1 MMRRVVWFGGGMAA
15 GAGGAVWAQRKVR
28 AQIER
33 ARPSH
38 LAVVASDAA
47 RAAGGVVREAV
58 QEGRSAARDREAQ
71 LRNRYEPS
79 RGPRQAPR

>member
-15 GAGGAVWAQRKVR
+15 GAGGVVWAQRKVR

-38 LAVVASDAA
+38 LAVAASDAA
-47 RAAGGVVREAV
+47 RAAGGVVRDAV
-58 QEGRSAARDREAQ
+58 LEGRSAAREREAQ
-71 LRNRYEPS
+71 LRTRFEPS
-79 RGPRQAPR
+79 RGARQAPR